1 MKMEEQNSIIEPM
14 EYDIFIQYMRKFQ
27 VNQIGT
33 SQWFESHEILI
44 KFNQQAI
51 IEASSFREEL
61 VKELFIINDKIE
73 VLVHEAYCI
82 FVWRTKILPKITIK
96 DYEANATFILYSI
109 LYHEATAISLLET
122 LLYHENGCA
131 ALGDVSMDL
140 IDYCAQGVIQLIGL
154 THLKHFEDAPDAG
167 KLTQEKAS
175 DEIER
180 QKKDLLFKIGFRCL
194 TILSFIAD
202 KMNSLPISVI
212 RRMVVT
218 HDIPCMLSEILHC
231 KPWIRSINK
240 IEKYI
245 DDKWVPVNGIDIVK
259 LTKTEAQVWFCM
271 RNLLFNRDAMG
282 YYEINE
288 FRQRELGK
296 CQLLLS
302 VHVLDQLPPLGELKH
317 LLCTLN
323 VSSSK
328 MKSGNIILEEMPKVK
343 DELIA
348 NAKQIG
354 YDIIANEH
362 IDRFLKLET
371 SEMISIAQRI
381 NAAYNIEFM
390 EQFDDTQERDK
401 SKSSNSSSKS
411 SDEHRCAQCSTP
423 AIKKCSSCEQSYY
436 CSRECQVKD
445 WSIHKPL
452 CQNKKE

>member
-1 MKMEEQNSIIEPM
+1 MEYQNDIIEPM
-14 EYDIFIQYMRKFQ
+14 EYDFFIQSVRKFQ

-33 SQWFESHEILI
+33 NQWFESHEILI

-96 DYEANATFILYSI
+96 DYDANATFILYSI
-109 LYHEATAISLLET
+109 LYHEATTISLLET
-122 LLYHENGCA
+122 LLYHENGCT
-131 ALGDVSMDL
+131 ALGDVSIDL
-140 IDYCAQGVIQLIGL
+140 IDYCAQAVVQLIGL
-154 THLKHFEDAPDAG
+154 THLKHFEDTLDTS

-180 QKKDLLFKIGFRCL
+180 QKKDLLFKIGLRCL
-194 TILSFIAD
+194 TILSFLSD
-202 KMNSLPISVI
+202 KMDNLPISVI

-231 KPWIRSINK
+231 KPWIRCINGF
-240 IEKYI
+240 EKYI
-245 DDKWVPVNGIDIVK
+245 DDKWMPVNGIDIVK

-271 RNLLFNRDAMG
+271 RNLLFSRDAMG

-288 FRQRELGK
+288 FRQHELGK

-302 VHVLDQLPPLGELKH
+302 VHVLDQLPPLGDLKH

-323 VSSSK
+323 VSRSK

-343 DELIA
+343 DELIT

-354 YDIIANEH
+354 YEIIANEH
-362 IDRFLKLET
+362 IDRFLRLET
-371 SEMISIAQRI
+371 SKMIGIAQRL

-390 EQFDDTQERDK
+390 EHFDNNPQGCNETK
-401 SKSSNSSSKS
+401 NSSHSINES
-411 SDEHRCAQCSTP
+411 CCAQCSTP
-423 AIKKCSSCEQSYY
+423 AIKKCSSCEQTYY

-445 WSIHKPL
+445 WPIHKPI

>member
-1 MKMEEQNSIIEPM
+1 M
-14 EYDIFIQYMRKFQ
+14 EYDVFIESVRKFQ
-27 VNQIGT
+27 VNEIGT
-33 SQWFESHEILI
+33 DQWFESHEILI

-51 IEASSFREEL
+51 IEASSFREEM

-82 FVWRTKILPKITIK
+82 FVWRTQILPKIAIQ
-96 DYEANATFILYSI
+96 DYETNATFILYSI

-140 IDYCAQGVIQLIGL
+140 IDYCAQAVVQLIGL
-154 THLKHFEDAPDAG
+154 THLKHFEDAPNIG
-167 KLTQEKAS
+167 RLKLEKPS

-180 QKKDLLFKIGFRCL
+180 QKKDLLFKIGLRCL
-194 TILSFIAD
+194 TILSFLAD
-202 KMNSLPISVI
+202 KMASLPICVI

-231 KPWIRSINK
+231 KPWIRSINGV
-240 IEKYI
+240 EKYI

-271 RNLLFNRDAMG
+271 RNLLFSRDAMG

-302 VHVLDQLPPLGELKH
+302 IHVLDQLPPLGDLKH
-317 LLCTLN
+317 VLCTLS
-323 VSSSK
+323 VSSTK

-343 DELIA
+343 DDLIA

-354 YDIIANEH
+354 YEIIANEH

-371 SEMISIAQRI
+371 SKMIGMAQRL

-390 EQFDDTQERDK
+390 EQFDEAQGCDESMNSNR
-401 SKSSNSSSKS
+401 SSN
-411 SDEHRCAQCSTP
+411 EHRCAQCSMP

-445 WSIHKPL
+445 WPIHKPN
-452 CQNKKE
+452 CQNKK

>member
-1 MKMEEQNSIIEPM
+1 MEDQNNIIEPM
-14 EYDIFIQYMRKFQ
+14 EYDFFIESVKKFQ

-33 SQWFESHEILI
+33 NQWFESHEILI

-51 IEASSFREEL
+51 IEAASFREEL
-61 VKELFIINDKIE
+61 VKELFIINDKIV
-73 VLVHEAYCI
+73 VLVHETYCI

-96 DYEANATFILYSI
+96 NNEANSSSTFILYSI
-109 LYHEATAISLLET
+109 LYHEAIAVSLLEM

-140 IDYCAQGVIQLIGL
+140 IDYCAQAVIHLIGL
-154 THLKHFEDAPDAG
+154 THLKRIEDAPDTK
-167 KLTQEKAS
+167 KLTQETAT

-180 QKKDLLFKIGFRCL
+180 QKKDLLFKIGHRCL

-202 KMNSLPISVI
+202 KLDSLSISVI

-218 HDIPCMLSEILHC
+218 HDVPCMLSEILHC
-231 KPWIRSINK
+231 KPWIRSVNG

-271 RNLLFNRDAMG
+271 RNLLFSRDAMA
-282 YYEINE
+282 YYEINDI
-288 FRQRELGK
+288 RQRELGK

-302 VHVLDQLPPLGELKH
+302 VHVLDQLPPLANLKH

-323 VSSSK
+323 VSNSK
-328 MKSGNIILEEMPKVK
+328 MKSGNIILEEMPKIK

-348 NAKQIG
+348 NAKRIG
-354 YDIIANEH
+354 YEIIANEH
-362 IDRFLKLET
+362 IDRFVKLET
-371 SEMISIAQRI
+371 SEMIGIAQRL

-390 EQFDDTQERDK
+390 EQFDNSEGRDE
-401 SKSSNSSSKS
+401 SKNSNNCSS
-411 SDEHRCAQCSTP
+411 EHRCAQCFMLT
-423 AIKKCSSCEQSYY
+423 IKKCSSCEQSYY

-445 WSIHKPL
+445 WPIHKPI

>member
-1 MKMEEQNSIIEPM
+1 MKMEEQNNIIEPM
-14 EYDIFIQYMRKFQ
+14 EYDFFIQNVRKFQ

-33 SQWFESHEILI
+33 NQWLESHEILI

-131 ALGDVSMDL
+131 ALGDASIDL
-140 IDYCAQGVIQLIGL
+140 IDYCAQAVVQLIGL
-154 THLKHFEDAPDAG
+154 THLKHFEDAPDTS
-167 KLTQEKAS
+167 KLTLEKAS

-180 QKKDLLFKIGFRCL
+180 QKKDLLFKIGLRCL
-194 TILSFIAD
+194 TILSFLAD
-202 KMNSLPISVI
+202 KMDSLPISVI

-218 HDIPCMLSEILHC
+218 HDIPCMLCEILHC
-231 KPWIRSINK
+231 KPWIRSING

-271 RNLLFNRDAMG
+271 RNLLFSRDAMD

-302 VHVLDQLPPLGELKH
+302 VHVIDQLPPLGNLKH

-323 VSSSK
+323 VSNSK
-328 MKSGNIILEEMPKVK
+328 TKSGNIILEEMPKVK

-354 YDIIANEH
+354 YEIIANEH
-362 IDRFLKLET
+362 IDRFIKLET
-371 SEMISIAQRI
+371 SEMINIAQRL

-390 EQFDDTQERDK
+390 EQLDDRQRRNE
-401 SKSSNSSSKS
+401 SKNSSNSSN
-411 SDEHRCAQCSTP
+411 EHRCAQCSTP
-423 AIKKCSSCEQSYY
+423 AIKKCSSCELSYY
-436 CSRECQVKD
+436 CSRECQVKN
-445 WSIHKPL
+445 WPIHKTI
-452 CQNKKE
+452 CQNTKE